1 MVVKNPV
8 GRPPS
13 PKVTPQGLIEDVEQ
27 LKNHRARTIRSILSL
42 QRELGYDGRQRRA
55 QGTGTVFTSA
65 GQRSS
70 HALLGGFVEISTAG
84 KRRRKKIRGKT
95 KEEVERKM
103 QPHMTGDAVDSEA
116 ENLRRLGA
124 RSITQLERNLQELWR
139 A

>member
-1 MVVKNPV
+1 
-8 GRPPS
+8 
-13 PKVTPQGLIEDVEQ
+13 
-27 LKNHRARTIRSILSL
+27 
-42 QRELGYDGRQRRA
+42 
-55 QGTGTVFTSA
+55 SA
-65 GQRSS
+65 GQRST

-116 ENLRRLGA
+116 ENLRKLGA

-139 A
+139 AKQRQQMAPRFGGATRKAKKNNEEG